1 MQANNEF
8 SNNETEQALEAFK
21 TELEKIKCDITAIKI
36 AIKVEKDG
44 E

>member
-8 SNNETEQALEAFK
+8 STNETEQVLEKFM

-36 AIKVEKDG
+36 ALKVKKDG